1 MQIPAQSLRFSI
13 FQGISVNQ
21 NGQNL
26 SFPWAGGMNSMQYQ
40 SMDLNGDGVMDLICF
55 DRTSNQVSTFL
66 QDSQGNFSF
75 APGYALKFPAIENW
89 FAMADFNQ
97 DGRKDLF
104 CSSAAGIKVYQN
116 KSLNGQIYFEKVK
129 DPLYTKGFSGLIN
142 LYVASPDIPVIADVD
157 SDGDVD
163 VLAFEPGGHYI
174 EFHENVSMQKSGKAD
189 LDFEKSPQY
198 WGNFVHHDCRDA
210 QILNSEIRAQ
220 AVGAVNRVDHVGN
233 SLGRT
238 ANNDLFFGQ
247 VACTNLG
254 LLKNVGTQQQVS
266 YSNID
271 FDYLSGLSV
280 GAGVFYSATP
290 LQLNGKTEELFVSF
304 NTPDNAGF
312 RQDFQHT
319 SFRIVGGKAKPFL
332 QDQMID
338 VGEKASPCFFDVDDD
353 GDLDLLVGHAG
364 YRVAND
370 VKSSIFL
377 YENISGTFQFKTAD
391 YLGLSASESLTDLV
405 LQVQGNH
412 MLVVGQSSEGSKV
425 FYLAKQQITK
435 VPLVVNSG
443 ELPCMSPW
451 GNLII
456 TRTGRIQSVSNTDWG
471 QLSKESWQLRS
482 CQFADMDGDGTAE
495 FIGIDLEGNWHIGN
509 YDVLTNLISWRS
521 ADFQG
526 FTVGRNARLSVADF
540 NADGRHDLVVGAGA
554 GGIYLLENKS
564 NSPVWDAM
572 TEQTIQV
579 WPNPHLGQIHVLTS
593 QPGELQLYNMMGQKA
608 STLHVEPGITYD
620 LNVKQLGFIRF
631 VDVKGRVST
640 QKLQQD

>member
-13 FQGISVNQ
+13 FQGISVKQ

-40 SMDLNGDGVMDLICF
+40 SMDLNGDGVMDMVCF

-66 QDSQGNFSF
+66 QDSRGDFTF
-75 APGYALKFPAIENW
+75 APGYAMKFPVIENW
-89 FAMADFNQ
+89 FAMADYNQ

-116 KSLNGQIYFEKVK
+116 KSVNGQIYFEKVK
-129 DPLYTKGFSGLIN
+129 DPLYTKGFTGLIN

-174 EFHENVSMQKSGKAD
+174 EFHENVSLQKSGKAD

-210 QILNSEIRAQ
+210 QILNSEISPQ
-220 AVGAVNRVDHVGN
+220 SVGAVNRVDHVGN

-254 LLKNVGTQQQVS
+254 MLKNVGTQQQVS

-271 FDYLSGLSV
+271 FDYLGGLSV
-280 GAGVFYSATP
+280 GVGVFYSATP
-290 LQLNGKTEELFVSF
+290 LQLNGKTEELFVSL

-312 RQDFQHT
+312 RQDFQHA
-319 SFRIVGGKAKPFL
+319 SFRIVGGKSKPFL

-338 VGEKASPCFFDVDDD
+338 VGEKASPCFFDVDED
-353 GDLDLLVGHAG
+353 GDLDLLIGHAG

-370 VKSSIFL
+370 VKSSIYL
-377 YENISGTFQFKTAD
+377 YENQLGTFQFKTAD
-391 YLGLSASESLTDLV
+391 YLGLGVSESLTDLV
-405 LQVQGNH
+405 LQVKGNQ
-412 MLVVGQSSEGSKV
+412 MLVVGQSAEGSKV
-425 FYLAKQQITK
+425 FYLSKQQIAR
-435 VPLVVNSG
+435 VSLVLNPG
-443 ELPCMSPW
+443 EIPFMSPW
-451 GNLII
+451 GNLVI
-456 TRTGRIQSVSNTDWG
+456 TRTGRIQSAANADWG

-509 YDVLTNLISWRS
+509 YDVLTNLISWRT

-540 NADGRHDLVVGAGA
+540 NADGRQDLVVGTGA

-572 TEQTIQV
+572 TEQTLQV
-579 WPNPHLGQIHVLTS
+579 WPNPNSGLIHVLTN
-593 QPGELQLYNMMGQKA
+593 QPGELQLYNTLGQKA
-608 STLHVEPGITYD
+608 STLHVEPGRTYD
-620 LNVKQLGFIRF
+620 LYVKQLGFIRF
-631 VDVKGRVST
+631 VDDKGRVST